1 MRRKQSDATW
11 NILGPMA
18 RSSPRNKRR
27 ASTRRPASY
36 YRVAGVDLQTEMDR
50 LCRLPV
56 FGGGDGPLGRRPPTL
71 TIRRASS
78 RPRSRLGFAIPDEW
92 RISVTAFPGQRQGD
106 AEETLVH
113 ELVHLFVGASPGTR
127 RWHGREFKATM
138 RRAMREGYG
147 IGDVNLNS
155 SYHGAYADALER
167 VRSQTPAQGPKTLHP
182 GQLALNAVPQN

>member
-1 MRRKQSDATW
+1 ME
-11 NILGPMA
+11 A
-18 RSSPRNKRR
+18 RSSRSNKRG
-27 ASTRRPASY
+27 ASIRRPASY

-56 FGGGDGPLGRRPPTL
+56 FGGEDGPLGRRTPTL

-127 RWHGREFKATM
+127 RWHGRQFKATM

-147 IGDVNLNS
+147 VGDVKLNS
-155 SYHGAYADALER
+155 SYHGAYADALEQI
-167 VRSQTPAQGPKTLHP
+167 RSQMQARGSRSLHP
-182 GQLALNAVPQN
+182 GQLALIGSAVPSR